1 MYHMFDKVSSYL
13 YAYILNKDQR
23 QMRDEYNKLDNVFI
37 TYWEIQNL
45 RISQYI
51 KKWL

>member
-1 MYHMFDKVSSYL
+1 
-13 YAYILNKDQR
+13 
-23 QMRDEYNKLDNVFI
+23 MRGEYNKLDNVFI

-51 KKWL
+51 KMIIIHTYFKVHHQLIESKIKLRT